1 MMNKTLEDIRTR
13 RSIRR
18 YKPDPVRK
26 EDLDA
31 VLEAGVWAPTAMNG
45 QRIRIVAVTDKA
57 VRDQLSRMNAQVLGS
72 DSDPLYGAPAVCVVF
87 GDGSWVNGDRDG
99 SLVMGNMMLA
109 AHAVGLG
116 SCWINRA
123 DAMFATEEG
132 KALMAKWGVPE
143 GYTGVGNCIL
153 GYPDQDPAP
162 KPRQEGIVIRVE

>member
-57 VRDQLSRMNAQVLGS
+57 TRDQLSRMN
-72 DSDPLYGAPAVCVVF
+72 
-87 GDGSWVNGDRDG
+87 DRDG